1 MKKLGVFIGR
11 FQPLHEGHI
20 QAIKLAAKQVD
31 VLLVLIGS
39 ANQCRSIKNPWTYSE
54 RVQMFHSKWEQLA
67 STLDILPLN
76 DYQYSHTQWMADVR
90 ASVEY
95 TQTNWGIS
103 SAPTLFGH
111 TKDGNDYLTWFPDWI
126 FKNIEAEYTVNATS
140 IREKMFEDHTKIRT
154 LYQRMPET
162 VYQDHL
168 FYNKEK
174 QLFANYPFLDTLNF
188 NCSDAVLEC
197 QGHVLLIQRKFAPG
211 AGCWAL
217 PGGFRNN
224 KETFL
229 DCAIREL
236 QEETNVRVPE
246 KVLRGSIVKTQLFDS
261 PTRSFGLPRNTL
273 AVYMRINPNPD
284 YSLPRAN
291 GADDAALCKWVPL
304 TDALNSYE
312 LYDDHAAIISTMT
325 GVMPMPAFTKL
336 KK

>member
-1 MKKLGVFIGR
+1 MTKLGVFIGR

-20 QAIKLAAKQVD
+20 EAISNACKQVD
-31 VLLVLIGS
+31 LLLVLIGS
-39 ANQCRSIKNPWTYSE
+39 ANQCRSVKNPWTYDE
-54 RVQMFHSKWEQLA
+54 RLEMFKEKLV
-67 STLDILPLN
+67 LVDRRIEILPLN
-76 DYQYSHTQWMADVR
+76 DYQYSATQWMADVR

-95 TQTNWGIS
+95 IQEKHKIT
-103 SAPTLFGH
+103 SAPILFGH
-111 TKDGNDYLTWFPDWI
+111 MKEGNDYLNWFPDWK
-126 FKNIEAEYTVNATS
+126 FKNISAKYKINAT
-140 IREKMFEDHTKIRT
+140 
-154 LYQRMPET
+154 T
-162 VYQDHL
+162 VRQNMIMQNDPKFPATVLQDWH
-168 FYNKEK
+168 FYNKE
-174 QLFANYPFLDTLNF
+174 QELFKNYPFPETLNF
-188 NCSDAVLEC
+188 NCSDAILEC

-261 PTRSFGLPRNTL
+261 PTRSFGLLRNTF
-273 AVYMRINPNPD
+273 AVYMRINPNLD

-291 GADDAALCKWVPL
+291 GADDAATCKWVPL
-304 TDALNSYE
+304 TDALNLYE

-336 KK
+336 KR